1 MPSPS
6 PEAQS
11 EQRRKRLYLLFAL
24 FGGGAG
30 WISTTLAFMQVPIYQ
45 RHFTGLSLSNRLA
58 LGYNLGT
65 LPAALWVLALW
76 TGWRPSK
83 RSSSIYALL
92 TVQLAA
98 VACLLVAVP
107 GSPLFSVGFLAF
119 AQFLGGACG
128 YCSQFVCVPYLVST
142 FENELVGAF
151 LTGDAAA
158 SVLAALIALVQEP
171 ASRPPRFGLAAY
183 VALAGLPIILA
194 SVAAC
199 VHIERTGAGRLPED
213 ASRRLI
219 ESEADAPSGVKPF
232 WLEPLTWKLG
242 LVVFWSQFADWGI
255 GDSVYP
261 YACANADTG
270 GVERCEMWSNELSL
284 AAQLV
289 GCAVASRIALN
300 ADRLTATLW
309 VPVAIYTGWFAL
321 LLVTSWAGSSK
332 TPRLDERG
340 VLVDLFVLRGLGP
353 YARAVVPRLI
363 QPCYDRR
370 HHESLP
376 VFFGVLAVVGN
387 VSGSLVAT
395 GLIGAKQFGTR

>member
-6 PEAQS
+6 PE
-11 EQRRKRLYLLFAL
+11 EQAERRRKRLYLLFAL
-24 FGGGAG
+24 FGGGSS
-30 WISTTLAFMQVPIYQ
+30 WVSTTLAFMEVPIYQ
-45 RHFTGLSLSNRLA
+45 RHFKGLSLSNRLA

-76 TGWRPSK
+76 CGWRPKK
-83 RSSSIYALL
+83 RSASIYVLL
-92 TVQLAA
+92 AIQ
-98 VACLLVAVP
+98 LVAVTCLLIAVP
-107 GSPLFSVGFLAF
+107 KSPFFSVEFLAF

-128 YCSQFVCVPYLVST
+128 YCSQFVCVPYLVSV

-151 LTGDAAA
+151 LTGDAAS
-158 SVLAALIALVQEP
+158 SVIAALIALIQEP
-171 ASRPPRFGLAAY
+171 ASKPPRFGLAAY
-183 VALAGLPIILA
+183 VSVAGLPIVLCSIMA
-194 SVAAC
+194 F
-199 VHIERTGAGRLPED
+199 VHIERTQAGRLPEES
-213 ASRRLI
+213 SRRLI
-219 ESEADAPSGVKPF
+219 EGEDQQSTIKPYY
-232 WLEPLTWKLG
+232 LEPLTWKLG
-242 LVVFWSQFADWGI
+242 LVVFWSQFADWGV

-261 YACANADTG
+261 YACANANDHR
-270 GVERCEMWSNELSL
+270 VESCEMWSNELSL

-289 GCAVASRIALN
+289 GCAIASRIALN

-321 LLVTSWAGSSK
+321 LLVTSWRYEDA
-332 TPRLDERG
+332 PRLDERG

-370 HHESLP
+370 HHEALP
-376 VFFGVLAVVGN
+376 VFFGVLAVLGN

-395 GLIGAKQFGTR
+395 GLIGARQFGNVS